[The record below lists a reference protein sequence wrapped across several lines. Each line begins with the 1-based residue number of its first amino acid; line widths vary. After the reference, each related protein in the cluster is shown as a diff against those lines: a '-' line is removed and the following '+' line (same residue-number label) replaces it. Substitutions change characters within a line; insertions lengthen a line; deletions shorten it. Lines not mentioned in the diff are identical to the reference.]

1 MKANQLGRVAV
12 LMGGHSAERQVS
24 LWSGEGVLKAL
35 QSQSVDA
42 FAFDPAERDISELK
56 RENTDRAFI
65 ALHGRYGE
73 DGAVQ
78 GALELLHIPYTGS
91 GVMAS
96 AIAMDKIMT
105 KRLWLAEGLPTPR
118 YAVLDA
124 KTQLRRVPDEL
135 GLPLF
140 VKPPHEG
147 STIGVSKVTGYSQMQ
162 TAYELAAKYDELVL
176 AEEFIDGVELTVP
189 VLGQGADAT
198 ALPIIQIVAPE
209 GNYDFH
215 NKYVGN
221 DTTYLCPAPL
231 SEALTQN
238 IQALAVRA
246 FNAVQCSGWGR
257 VDFMLRTQDQKPF
270 LIEVNTSPGMTS
282 HSLVP
287 MAAKAAG
294 MSYEALCI
302 HILAGASLK
311 IDHIMGE
318 I

>member
-1 MKANQLGRVAV
+1 VNAQQLGRVAV

-24 LWSGEGVLKAL
+24 LWSGEGVFKAL
-35 QSQSVDA
+35 QSQGVDV

-56 RENTDRAFI
+56 AEKVDRVFI
-65 ALHGRYGE
+65 ALHGRFGE
-73 DGAVQ
+73 DGAIQ
-78 GALELLHIPYTGS
+78 GALELLRIPYTGS

-96 AIAMDKIMT
+96 AIAMDKVMT
-105 KRLWLAEGLPTPR
+105 KRIWIAEGLPTPR
-118 YAVLDA
+118 YAQLNA
-124 KTQLRRVPDEL
+124 STELRRVPDEL

-147 STIGVSKVTGYSQMQ
+147 STIGISKVEGYSQMQ
-162 TAYELAAKYDELVL
+162 AAYELAAQYDDLVL
-176 AEEFIDGVELTVP
+176 AEEFIDGSELTVP
-189 VLGQGADAT
+189 VLGEGADAK
-198 ALPIIQIVAPE
+198 ALPIIQIVAPG

-231 SEALTQN
+231 PAALTLE

-246 FNAVQCSGWGR
+246 FNAVKCSGWGR
-257 VDFMLRTQDQKPF
+257 VDFMLRQRDQTPF
-270 LIEVNTSPGMTS
+270 LIEINTSPGMTS

-302 HILAGASLK
+302 HILAGACLK
-311 IDHIMGE
+311 TQHITSAK
-318 I
+318 